1 MKQLKE
7 QLNGINKVIP
17 KGSKVYYFDYPVYS
31 NVGDMLIWKGTE
43 KFLKENNIKV
53 VKRLSY
59 HLVNYLLGNRKL
71 KIPKDVII
79 LCQGGGN
86 FGDLYNVHQNLRKL
100 LVENLPEHKIVI
112 LPQSIYYND
121 KHIMEKDFTLFS
133 KHKNLHLYVRDQ
145 NSYKIATQYLKNV
158 YLSQD
163 MAHALYPV
171 ISKREFKY
179 NTLYFFRKDKERT
192 EVDFTQIEI
201 DPAHI
206 FDWDQLYSS
215 SDNKIINIFKK
226 AHNSY
231 KIYKYF
237 PVNFLSKL
245 WYLYASYKINQAIKM
260 CSKYEEIITSRLHGH
275 ILACLM
281 DKKNIVLDNSYGKNS
296 GYYNAWTN
304 QVKDAKLFNDHK
316 ENMVKQ
322 M

>member
-1 MKQLKE
+1 MKELKE
-7 QLNGINKVIP
+7 QLNEINKVIP
-17 KGSKVYYFDYPVYS
+17 KGSKVYYFDYPVHS

-43 KFLKENNIKV
+43 KFLKENKIKV
-53 VKRLSY
+53 VRRLSY
-59 HLVNYLLGNRKL
+59 HLVNYLINNSKL
-71 KIPKDVII
+71 KIPKDAII
-79 LCQGGGN
+79 LCHGGGN

-100 LVENLPEHKIVI
+100 LVEKFPEHKIVI
-112 LPQSIYYND
+112 LPQSIFYND
-121 KHIMEKDFTLFS
+121 KQVMVNDFNLFS
-133 KHKNLHLYVRDQ
+133 KHKSLHLYVRDQ
-145 NSYKIATQYLKNV
+145 NSYKIASGYLKNV

-171 ISKREFKY
+171 ISNQKFKY
-179 NTLYFFRKDKERT
+179 NTLYFIRKDKERT
-192 EVDFTQIEI
+192 EVDYTQIDI

-215 SDNKIINIFKK
+215 LDNKIINIFKK

-237 PVNFLSKL
+237 HVNFLSQL
-245 WYLYASYKINQAIKM
+245 WYLYVGYKINQAIKM
-260 CSKYEEIITSRLHGH
+260 FNKYEVIITSRLHGH

-296 GYYNAWTN
+296 GYYNCWTN
-304 QVKDAKLFNDHK
+304 QAKDAKLFNDYK
-316 ENMVKQ
+316 ENMAKQ